1 MEIEGYLK
9 KWTNFVSGWQS
20 RYFMLKDGILYY
32 CNKKNTPVKGT
43 VHMKICKIEVF
54 PNEPLKI
61 VINSGTKA
69 LHLKTESVSEKLK
82 WLNALR
88 ASKEEIQQYDTS
100 YTKIKTSNIKPDLL
114 QKFLDKSTQ
123 QSKAEKDFENK
134 ENYMKMINKTI
145 SDIWE
150 QQVKLDSA
158 LNFLALK
165 FDSKKH
171 AKIIDIIEKTSN
183 EGAELIVNFD
193 FFNDFANF
201 FTFLFFE
208 KVIIFFQIF
217 FQFLKRILILL
228 NF

>member
-1 MEIEGYLK
+1 
-9 KWTNFVSGWQS
+9 
-20 RYFMLKDGILYY
+20 
-32 CNKKNTPVKGT
+32 
-43 VHMKICKIEVF
+43 MKICKFEIF

-88 ASKEEIQQYDTS
+88 ASKEEIQNYDTS
-100 YTKIKTSNIKPDLL
+100 YTKIKTSNIKPELL
-114 QKFLDKSTQ
+114 QKFIEKSM
-123 QSKAEKDFENK
+123 KRNKEEKEFENK

-145 SDIWE
+145 TDIWE

-171 AKIIDIIEKTSN
+171 GKIIDIIEKTAN
-183 EGAELIVNFD
+183 EGAELIVS
-193 FFNDFANF
+193 
-201 FTFLFFE
+201 FLNLGG
-208 KVIIFFQIF
+208 V
-217 FQFLKRILILL
+217 
-228 NF
+228 

>member
-9 KWTNFVSGWQS
+9 KWTNYISGWQM

-32 CNKKNTPVKGT
+32 CNKKDSPVKGT
-43 VHMKICKIEVF
+43 IHMKICKFELS
-54 PNEPLKI
+54 PNDPLKI
-61 VINSGTKA
+61 SINSGTKA
-69 LHLKTESVSEKLK
+69 ILLKTESVSDKLK

-100 YTKIKTSNIKPDLL
+100 YTKIKTSNIKPEIL
-114 QKFLDKSTQ
+114 QKFIEQSTKQ
-123 QSKAEKDFENK
+123 TKAESEFEK
-134 ENYMKMINKTI
+134 KGDYMKMINKTI

-171 AKIIDIIEKTSN
+171 AKIIDIIEKTAN
-183 EGAELIVNFD
+183 EGAELIV
-193 FFNDFANF
+193 
-201 FTFLFFE
+201 
-208 KVIIFFQIF
+208 
-217 FQFLKRILILL
+217 ILY
-228 NF
+228 

>member
-1 MEIEGYLK
+1 MEMEGYLK

-43 VHMKICKIEVF
+43 IHMKICKFEIS

-61 VINSGTKA
+61 IINSGTKA

-88 ASKEEIQQYDTS
+88 ASKEELQQYDTS
-100 YTKIKTSNIKPDLL
+100 YTKIKTSNIKPDIL
-114 QKFLDKSTQ
+114 QKFIEKSSK
-123 QSKAEKDFENK
+123 QSKEEKNFEQK
-134 ENYMKMINKTI
+134 ENYLKMINKTI

-158 LNFLALK
+158 LNYLALK

-171 AKIIDIIEKTSN
+171 AKIIDIIEKTAN
-183 EGAELIVNFD
+183 EGAELIVNHY
-193 FFNDFANF
+193 
-201 FTFLFFE
+201 
-208 KVIIFFQIF
+208 I
-217 FQFLKRILILL
+217 
-228 NF
+228 

>member
-9 KWTNFVSGWQS
+9 KWTNFVSGWQM

-32 CNKKNTPVKGT
+32 CNKKGTPVKGT
-43 VHMKICKIEVF
+43 IHMKICKFEIS
-54 PNEPLKI
+54 PSEPLKI
-61 VINSGTKA
+61 SINSGTKHI
-69 LHLKTESVSEKLK
+69 HLKTESVSEKLK

-100 YTKIKTSNIKPDLL
+100 YTKIKTSNIKPELL
-114 QKFLDKSTQ
+114 QKFIEQSTKSHQ
-123 QSKAEKDFENK
+123 EAKDFENK
-134 ENYMKMINKTI
+134 QGEYMKMINKTI

-171 AKIIDIIEKTSN
+171 AKIIDIIEKTAN
-183 EGAELIVNFD
+183 EGAELIVNKQKIR
-193 FFNDFANF
+193 N
-201 FTFLFFE
+201 T
-208 KVIIFFQIF
+208 
-217 FQFLKRILILL
+217 
-228 NF
+228 

>member
-9 KWTNFVSGWQS
+9 KWTNFVSGFQL
-20 RYFMLKDGILYY
+20 RYFMLKDGILFY
-32 CNKKNTPVKGT
+32 CTKKNSPIKGT
-43 VHMKICKIEVF
+43 IHMKICKIEIF

-100 YTKIKTSNIKPDLL
+100 YTKIKTSNIKPELL
-114 QKFLDKSTQ
+114 QKFIEKSM
-123 QSKAEKDFENK
+123 KMNKEEKEFENK
-134 ENYMKMINKTI
+134 ESYLKMINKTI
-145 SDIWE
+145 TDIWE

-165 FDSKKH
+165 FDTKKH
-171 AKIIDIIEKTSN
+171 GQIIDVIEKTAN
-183 EGAELIVNFD
+183 EGAELIVSF
-193 FFNDFANF
+193 
-201 FTFLFFE
+201 
-208 KVIIFFQIF
+208 
-217 FQFLKRILILL
+217 
-228 NF
+228 

>member
-183 EGAELIVNFD
+183 EGAELIVNF
-193 FFNDFANF
+193 FFSFSVF
-201 FTFLFFE
+201 FLTFFM
-208 KVIIFFQIF
+208 
-217 FQFLKRILILL
+217 FLNKLL
-228 NF
+228 NFL